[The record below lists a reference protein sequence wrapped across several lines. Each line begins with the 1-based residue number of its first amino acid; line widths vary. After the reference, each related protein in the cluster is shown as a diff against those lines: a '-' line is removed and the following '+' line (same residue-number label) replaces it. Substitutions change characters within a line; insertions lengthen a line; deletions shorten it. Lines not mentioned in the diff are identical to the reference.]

1 MEMNVENQSNRKQRM
16 FANPFSFKGRI
27 GRLEFFLSVVIG
39 CAISVFLRNCDFRIP
54 FAIPFLVIFWFGL
67 AQNVKR
73 FHDRERSG
81 WYWLTYL
88 IPIYNLLVA
97 INQLIEEGTV
107 GPNNFGQDPISRK

>member
-1 MEMNVENQSNRKQRM
+1 M

-27 GRLEFFLSVVIG
+27 GRLEFFLSVVIW
-39 CAISVFLRNCDFRIP
+39 CTVSVFLRLLAENSD
-54 FAIPFLVIFWFGL
+54 FAILSAILYLGLFWFSL

-88 IPIYNLLVA
+88 IPLYNLLVA
-97 INQLIEEGTV
+97 INQFTEEGTV